1 MLRKAILMSIT
12 TYNGAVKFFNA
23 SKGYGF
29 IHPDDGSSDVFL
41 HITELDRSGLTTPR
55 DGQRVNYEL
64 KTEKGKTSA
73 HNITFIS
80 E

>member
-1 MLRKAILMSIT
+1 MSIT
-12 TYNGAVKFFNA
+12 TYNGAVKWFTA
-23 SKGYGF
+23 SKGFGF
-29 IHPDDGSSDVFL
+29 IAPDDGGADVFL

-64 KTEKGKTSA
+64 KTHKGKTSA
-73 HNITFIS
+73 TNITFLP

>member
-1 MLRKAILMSIT
+1 MSIT

-29 IHPDDGSSDVFL
+29 IHPDDGTSDVFL
-41 HITELDRSGLTTPR
+41 HITDLEKSGLTAPR

-64 KTEKGKTSA
+64 KTHKGKTSA
-73 HNITFIS
+73 TNITFLT